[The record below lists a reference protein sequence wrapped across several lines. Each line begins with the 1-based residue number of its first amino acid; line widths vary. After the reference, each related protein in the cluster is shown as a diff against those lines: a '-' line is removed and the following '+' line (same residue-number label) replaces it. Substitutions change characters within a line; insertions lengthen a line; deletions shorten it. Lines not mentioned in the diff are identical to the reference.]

1 MREIFAIDRFEG
13 DIAVCISDSGENLE
27 VNVSE
32 LMGMRPNDVFSA
44 CVDGG
49 RLQDVIPMPEERDR
63 RLAEY
68 KAQMRA
74 MARRSKK

>member
-13 DIAVCISDSGENLE
+13 DVAVCISDSGEKLE
-27 VNVSE
+27 VNVIE

-44 CVDGG
+44 CVDAGML
-49 RLQDVIPMPEERDR
+49 RDVIPMPEERDR

-68 KAQMRA
+68 KAQMRE
-74 MARRSKK
+74 MARRSRK